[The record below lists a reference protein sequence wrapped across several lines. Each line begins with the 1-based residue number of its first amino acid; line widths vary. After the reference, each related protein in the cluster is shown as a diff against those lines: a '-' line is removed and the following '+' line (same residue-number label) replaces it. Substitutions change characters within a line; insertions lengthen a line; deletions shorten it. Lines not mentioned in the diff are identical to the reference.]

1 MKRREVIENEN
12 LYDFQIYMKY
22 HKYDRSI
29 REAFVNLIIKRVER
43 VKYDGFY
50 VGDAGFDYEDSD
62 ILIEV
67 LCDKEK
73 YNLSDETIDK
83 IINILTSSNNY
94 NGKDKIIEDLLDS
107 DSKEFYINY
116 GEKLVNSARSL
127 FLEEKEIEELTN
139 IFTTDIIQKTKIG
152 ADLVKNGHYPI
163 YKYVDDILEMY
174 NTKITERE
182 RMDFENKL
190 CESLE
195 QIYLTIKFSNINVD
209 DSRIRNE
216 FLPLFQIFN
225 NQDLVKISKKEYS
238 RLTDIF
244 SALNFD
250 NIDVKTINGYLKNDC
265 NYNIISAPKKTKIN
279 KIINNHV
286 IANKE
291 KMDLEGIGELYN
303 ILKITGEKKE
313 LLKLVLDTNDSKE
326 IKDIFNDN
334 LSSKE
339 SVMLLD
345 NAINEN
351 NAFLAY
357 NLLLNSNIIFM
368 NKKDKKI
375 LEKII
380 LESKDLKLIAKYALY
395 INNNLINPIFGSIDN
410 LYAYINKDNEIKVN
424 KKDKKQYIK
433 IKQKE
438 IANKNNS
445 KKKYVKA
452 LDLYL
457 NNQKK

>member
-1 MKRREVIENEN
+1 MKRKDVIEKGN
-12 LYDFQIYMKY
+12 LLDYNNYMLD
-22 HKYDRSI
+22 HKRDKGI
-29 REAFVNLIIKRVER
+29 REEFVKFIFNK
-43 VKYDGFY
+43 VKFDGFY
-50 VGDAGFDYEDSD
+50 VGDGSFFDYNESFLLSD
-62 ILIEV
+62 ILVNKQE
-67 LCDKEK
+67 
-73 YNLSDETIDK
+73 YNLSDEVIDK
-83 IINILTSSNNY
+83 IINILTSSKKY
-94 NGKDKIIEDLLDS
+94 NGKEKIIEYLLDS
-107 DSKEFYINY
+107 EEFYTTY
-116 GEKLVNSARSL
+116 GEKLVHSGRNL
-127 FLEEKEIEELTN
+127 FLQEKKLKKLTN
-139 IFTTDIIQKTKIG
+139 LFVTDIELKRTFD
-152 ADLVKNGHYPI
+152 ANVSHYSI
-163 YKYVDDILEMY
+163 NEYVDDVLELY
-174 NTKITERE
+174 NTDMTDEEKI
-182 RMDFENKL
+182 DFKNKL
-190 CESLE
+190 YEFLDYIYVTLEIYTKMDYNSLKE
-195 QIYLTIKFSNINVD
+195 V
-209 DSRIRNE
+209 
-216 FLPLFQIFN
+216 FLPLFQLFDN
-225 NQDLVKISKKEYS
+225 DELLKISQIEYS
-238 RLTDIF
+238 KLTDIF
-244 SALNFD
+244 NLLNFD
-250 NIDVKTINGYLKNDC
+250 NIDVKTFNEFLKNDYK
-265 NYNIISAPKKTKIN
+265 YNNMKYSYDERVKIN
-279 KIINNHV
+279 NIINNHV
-286 IANKE
+286 IANKD
-291 KMDLEGIGELYN
+291 KINLEGIGELYN

-313 LLKLVLDTNDSKE
+313 LLNLVLDTNDLKE